1 MNFTQALKNL
11 TKLTAICLFVIFAF
25 AGCAEKELP
34 NHADTSNGVIDGVS
48 FAETETETDTV
59 KIEMVDGGIILI
71 ELYPDEAPITV
82 ANFKKLVSQKFYD
95 GLIFHRVIEN
105 FVIQGGD
112 PTGTGYH
119 GSDETIKGE
128 FGINGVSNNV
138 SHVAGV
144 ISMARSEEY
153 DSASSQFFICHG
165 DCRDSLDGKYAGFGK
180 VIAGMSTVNKIA
192 TTATNS
198 SDRPISDQ
206 RISSIK
212 FVETGK

>member
-1 MNFTQALKNL
+1 MNFTQVLKNL
-11 TKLTAICLFVIFAF
+11 TKLTAICLLLIFAF
-25 AGCAEKELP
+25 VGCEEKQLP
-34 NHADTSNGVIDGVS
+34 THTDTTNGEIDGVS
-48 FAETETETDTV
+48 FKETETETDTV

-71 ELYPDEAPITV
+71 ELYPNDAPITV
-82 ANFKKLVSQKFYD
+82 ANFKKLVSEKFYD
-95 GLIFHRVIEN
+95 GIIFHRVIEN

-128 FGINGVSNNV
+128 FGINGVSNNI

-144 ISMARSEEY
+144 ISMARSEDP

-165 DCRDSLDGKYAGFGK
+165 DCRDSLDGRYAGFGK
-180 VIAGMSTVNKIA
+180 VIAGMDTVNKIA
-192 TTATNS
+192 TTET
-198 SDRPISDQ
+198 DFKDKPVKDQ

-212 FVETGK
+212 FVEIEK

>member
-11 TKLTAICLFVIFAF
+11 IKITVICLLLAF
-25 AGCAEKELP
+25 ISGCTEKELP
-34 NHADTSNGVIDGVS
+34 QYTHTENGKIDGIA
-48 FAETETETDTV
+48 FKETETVMETV
-59 KIEMVDGGIILI
+59 KIEMVGGGIIII
-71 ELYPDEAPITV
+71 ELYPQIAPVTV
-82 ANFKKLVSQKFYD
+82 KNFQKLVSEKFYD
-95 GLIFHRVIEN
+95 GIIFHRVIEN

-128 FGINGVSNNV
+128 FGINGVSNNLN
-138 SHVAGV
+138 HVAGV
-144 ISMARSEEY
+144 ISMARSEDP

-165 DCRDSLDGKYAGFGK
+165 DCRESLDGRYAGFGK

-192 TTATNS
+192 TTAT
-198 SDRPISDQ
+198 DYKDKPIQDQ

-212 FVETGK
+212 FVEIEK

>member
-25 AGCAEKELP
+25 VGCAEKELP
-34 NHADTSNGVIDGVS
+34 NHTDTENGKIDGIS
-48 FAETETETDTV
+48 FKETETVTETV
-59 KIEMVDGGIILI
+59 KIEMVDGGIILV
-71 ELYPDEAPITV
+71 ELYPEIAPITV
-82 ANFKKLVSQKFYD
+82 KNFQKLVSEKFYD
-95 GLIFHRVIEN
+95 GIIFHRVIEN

-128 FGINGVSNNV
+128 FGINGVSNNLN
-138 SHVAGV
+138 HVAGV
-144 ISMARSEEY
+144 ISMARSEDP

-165 DCRDSLDGKYAGFGK
+165 DCRDSLDGRYAGFGK

-192 TTATNS
+192 TTET
-198 SDRPISDQ
+198 DFKDKPIKDQ

-212 FVETGK
+212 FVEIEK